1 MGNEKP
7 DFIIHKSF
15 ASDEEVGAYRDIVEH
30 LKACPIPE
38 GEILANIGLFLNRS
52 SMSRIF
58 FTYEMYQHILQT
70 HGVIMEFG
78 VRWGHNL
85 AVLTTFRNM
94 YEPYNYNRK
103 IIGFDTFEGFPNV
116 SLKDGG
122 STSAVAGGLSV
133 TEGYENYLSSLL
145 SAQER
150 LAPRSHIM
158 KHEIVKG
165 DVLKTLPKYL
175 EDHPETII
183 ALAYF
188 DLDLYEP
195 TKKCLELIQPHL
207 LKNSIIGFDEL
218 NFEGYPGETVAL
230 KEYRLLSDCRIHR
243 NPLSINQSFLT
254 FE

>member
-1 MGNEKP
+1 
-7 DFIIHKSF
+7 
-15 ASDEEVGAYRDIVEH
+15 
-30 LKACPIPE
+30 
-38 GEILANIGLFLNRS
+38 
-52 SMSRIF
+52 
-58 FTYEMYQHILQT
+58 
-70 HGVIMEFG
+70 
-78 VRWGHNL
+78 
-85 AVLTTFRNM
+85 
-94 YEPYNYNRK
+94 
-103 IIGFDTFEGFPNV
+103 
-116 SLKDGG
+116 
-122 STSAVAGGLSV
+122 
-133 TEGYENYLSSLL
+133 
-145 SAQER
+145 
-150 LAPRSHIM
+150 M